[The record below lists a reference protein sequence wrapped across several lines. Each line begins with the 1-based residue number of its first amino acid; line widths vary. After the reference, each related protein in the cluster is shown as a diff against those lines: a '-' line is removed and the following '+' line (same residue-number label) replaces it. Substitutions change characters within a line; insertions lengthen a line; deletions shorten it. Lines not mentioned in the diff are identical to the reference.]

1 MDEKIYF
8 KWSNLNEEWIGAYYT
23 WDDVAITIK
32 VRDALGGVNAN
43 LTTTGVKHVYLPPQE
58 IIKQTLTGK
67 EYKKFV
73 NLICKVNGITTHEL
87 KERNPECVM
96 TLTEIDR
103 TIEEVLKPQVKLTQI
118 SRKDI

>member
-1 MDEKIYF
+1 MEEKIYF
-8 KWSNLNEEWIGAYYT
+8 KWSNLFEEWIGAYYT

-32 VRDALGGVNAN
+32 VKDALGGNPFAGIPAVSH
-43 LTTTGVKHVYLPPQE
+43 TYLPPQE

-73 NLICKVNGITTHEL
+73 NLVCKVNGITTHQL

-103 TIEEVLKPQVKLTQI
+103 VINEVLKPQVKVTQI